1 MATTPKPFFDPQ
13 LLGTSIGTLY
23 TVPVGKTS
31 ILKHLALKNVTTGVV
46 EVTIHVVPSG
56 GTAGDANEAF
66 KRKLGSEEDIQVYSM
81 INENLET
88 GATIQ
93 ALCDTAS
100 AVSIRGGGNE
110 VVT

>member
-13 LLGTSIGTLY
+13 LLGTTVSTLY
-23 TVPVGKTS
+23 TVPSATTS
-31 ILKHLALKNVTTGVV
+31 ILKHLALKNVTTSTA
-46 EVTIHVVPSG
+46 EVTRYSVPSG
-56 GTAGDANEAF
+56 GTAGDSNEAF
-66 KRKLGSEEDIQVYSM
+66 KRVLAGEEDLPVYSL

-110 VVT
+110 VV

>member
-13 LLGTSIGTLY
+13 LLGTSAGTLY
-23 TVPVGKTS
+23 TVPTGTTS
-31 ILKHLALKNVTTGVV
+31 VIKHLALKNVTTSVA
-46 EVTIHVVPSG
+46 EVTIYIVPNG
-56 GTAGDANEAF
+56 GAAGDSNEAF
-66 KRKLGSEEDIQVYSM
+66 KRSIAGEEDIQVYSL

-88 GATIQ
+88 GAKIQ

-110 VVT
+110 IV

>member
-1 MATTPKPFFDPQ
+1 MATTPTPFFDPQ

-23 TVPVGKTS
+23 TTPASTTS
-31 ILKHLALKNVTTGVV
+31 IIKHLALKNVTTGVV
-46 EVTIHVVPSG
+46 EVTIHIVPAG
-56 GTAGDANEAF
+56 GVAGDANEAF
-66 KRKLGSEEDIQVYSM
+66 KRKLAGEEDIQVYSL

-110 VVT
+110 VVS